1 MNKDQLSFDA
11 FFKSAK
17 LSDKQI
23 ARRRRETVTEEL
35 LDILTRP
42 RDDELSE
49 VILRATMVSSAIGLD
64 DLVREAAARGAH
76 ASQDCRDEA
85 LLSLAVLA
93 IQKLM
98 E

>member
-1 MNKDQLSFDA
+1 ML
-11 FFKSAK
+11 AK
-17 LSDKQI
+17 K
-23 ARRRRETVTEEL
+23 RRDTVRDEL
-35 LDILTRP
+35 LDVLTRP
-42 RDDELSE
+42 RPADDLSE
-49 VILRATMVSSAIGLD
+49 VILRATLFSSAIGLD